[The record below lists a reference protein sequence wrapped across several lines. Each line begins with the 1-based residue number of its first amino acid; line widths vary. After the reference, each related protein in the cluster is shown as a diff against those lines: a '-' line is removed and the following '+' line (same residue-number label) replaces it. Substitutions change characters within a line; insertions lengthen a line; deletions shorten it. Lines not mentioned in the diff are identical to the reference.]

1 MCVSQLLSR
10 RLLAGWTLALLITIA
25 ATVGVMWVLQRPV
38 HRIVSSSMAPHW
50 LGPHIEF
57 PCDDCGYHLH
67 LDTSLLTVATPLR
80 CPNCAHEL
88 GDLPRRLSRGDAI
101 DVRAWRPEERP
112 ARWQTVVF
120 RSDNGLESLEMKRIV
135 GLPGEVVSIVAG
147 DVLVDGLRPTRSL
160 QQFRDMA
167 VPVYDDRFRA
177 QRTKSPDRW
186 VPVEM
191 NTRWQVVPDGL
202 RCEGG
207 KDAINESKRTVATKV
222 QQADWIAYRHIDVS
236 NISSSQELE
245 SPIDDGLAF
254 DLLSSARRHYVND
267 LLIQWQLFLTADAW
281 TACQVETAEGRITV
295 CIMSSAGK
303 ITLLQSAS
311 EVSTDLETVG
321 TADYPG
327 SLSDILVEFAIF
339 DGRIVLAID
348 GRVIMS
354 EQQKTA
360 SFAGVSSSRPIRF
373 AGAGAAVRIENIRI
387 WRDIY
392 FLDPQD
398 ANHPWS
404 MARSLGPDEY
414 FALGDNPSVSV
425 DSRQRHE
432 ACPLSRKLLLGK
444 ALRFSRRPG

>member
-207 KDAINESKRTVATKV
+207 KDAINESLG
-222 QQADWIAYRHIDVS
+222 RHLVRGTEVRLIRLGLRLG
-236 NISSSQELE
+236 SS
-245 SPIDDGLAF
+245 DDL
-254 DLLSSARRHYVND
+254 
-267 LLIQWQLFLTADAW
+267 
-281 TACQVETAEGRITV
+281 C
-295 CIMSSAGK
+295 
-303 ITLLQSAS
+303 
-311 EVSTDLETVG
+311 
-321 TADYPG
+321 
-327 SLSDILVEFAIF
+327 SLVH
-339 DGRIVLAID
+339 V
-348 GRVIMS
+348 
-354 EQQKTA
+354 
-360 SFAGVSSSRPIRF
+360 
-373 AGAGAAVRIENIRI
+373 
-387 WRDIY
+387 
-392 FLDPQD
+392 
-398 ANHPWS
+398 
-404 MARSLGPDEY
+404 
-414 FALGDNPSVSV
+414 
-425 DSRQRHE
+425 
-432 ACPLSRKLLLGK
+432 LLLGFRFREWLQELQRLRRGPLMRNVGGFRD
-444 ALRFSRRPG
+444 ALSQFRRIWSSQ